1 MNNVRLILIGL
12 LIPSLLMIPY
22 SIISFYTDFAN
33 KNPEPA
39 QVTVSFQGKV
49 YNAIEGK
56 RAFEQYQ
63 CMGCH
68 SIVGNGAYF
77 GPDLTNVYKRMKGN
91 DAALAAYLLSG
102 VPAKGMPPMRE
113 REMGEEDAYRT
124 VAFLKY
130 AQMLDT
136 NGWPNNGSWDRDG
149 NIDGVQAKQIS
160 PSGIWQII
168 LGIVFINVLIFIVI
182 MEYERGKEE
191 KHD

>member
-1 MNNVRLILIGL
+1 MNNLRLILIGL

-33 KNPEPA
+33 KNPEPS
-39 QVTVSFQGKV
+39 QVIINFKGKD
-49 YNAIEGK
+49 YNAVEGK

-77 GPDLTNVYKRMKGN
+77 GPDLTNVYERINGN
-91 DAALAAYLLSG
+91 DAALAAYILSG
-102 VPAKGMPPMRE
+102 VPGKGMPPMKDRG
-113 REMGEEDAYRT
+113 MNEDDAHRT

-136 NGWPNNGSWDRDG
+136 NEWPNNGSWDRDG
-149 NIDGVQAKQIS
+149 NIDSVPPKEIS
-160 PSGIWQII
+160 PAGIWQII
-168 LGIVFINVLIFIVI
+168 LGIVFFNLLLFVIV
-182 MEYERGKEE
+182 MAYERRK
-191 KHD
+191 DVNP

>member
-1 MNNVRLILIGL
+1 MNNLRLILIGL

-33 KNPEPA
+33 QNPEPA
-39 QVTVSFQGKV
+39 RVTVSFQGKD

-56 RAFEQYQ
+56 RMFEQYQ

-77 GPDLTNVYKRMKGN
+77 GPDLTNVYKRMNWN

-102 VPAKGMPPMRE
+102 VPAKGMPPMTE
-113 REMGEEDAYRT
+113 RGMSEEDAYRT
-124 VAFLKY
+124 AAFLKY

-149 NIDGVQAKQIS
+149 NIDSVQAEQIS

-168 LGIVFINVLIFIVI
+168 LGIVFINFIIFIVI
-182 MEYERGKEE
+182 VAYERGKEG
-191 KHD
+191 KT

>member
-77 GPDLTNVYKRMKGN
+77 GSDLTNVYKRIKGN

-113 REMGEEDAYRT
+113 REMSEEDAYRT

-149 NIDGVQAKQIS
+149 NIDGVPAKQIS

-168 LGIVFINVLIFIVI
+168 LGIIFINFLIFIVI
-182 MEYERGKEE
+182 MVYESEKEE
-191 KHD
+191 EHD

>member
-1 MNNVRLILIGL
+1 MNNLKLILIGL

-22 SIISFYTDFAN
+22 SILSFYTDFAN
-33 KNPEPA
+33 KNPDPS
-39 QVTVSFQGKV
+39 QVTVSFQGKD
-49 YNAIEGK
+49 YSATEGK
-56 RAFEQYQ
+56 RTFEQYQ

-77 GPDLTNVYKRMKGN
+77 GPDLTKVYKRINGN
-91 DAALAAYLLSG
+91 DAALATYILSG
-102 VPAKGMPPMRE
+102 VPVKGMPPMRD
-113 REMGEEDAYRT
+113 RGMNEEDAYRT

-130 AQMLDT
+130 TQMLDT

-168 LGIVFINVLIFIVI
+168 LGIVFFNLLILGVI
-182 MEYERGKEE
+182 LAYERGKEE
-191 KHD
+191 KHE

>member
-33 KNPEPA
+33 KNPEPV
-39 QVTVSFQGKV
+39 QVTANFQGKV

-149 NIDGVQAKQIS
+149 NIDGAQAKQIS

-168 LGIVFINVLIFIVI
+168 LGIIFINFLIFIVI
-182 MEYERGKEE
+182 MVYESEKEE
-191 KHD
+191 EHD